1 MTTLTQRQRTAPP
14 IDRWHARRLESG
26 GGIDVAVGRTLS
38 PGIDNELARYPGT
51 QFDGEVQ
58 RDRSPWYHE
67 SAYMPPADGW
77 VNWTA
82 AGPRR
87 PELHMRNATLRDMV
101 GNSKSRYPVINSPST
116 GMHTEIPSGVS
127 RTVPRF
133 VATTQMVPGRSDR
146 LRPGQYAGQTYS
158 QTTQIQGG

>member
-1 MTTLTQRQRTAPP
+1 M
-14 IDRWHARRLESG
+14 DRWSARRLESG
-26 GGIDVAVGRTLS
+26 GGYDTATGRTLA
-38 PGIDNELARYPGT
+38 PGIDNELTRYPGT
-51 QFDGEVQ
+51 VYDDDVT
-58 RDRSPWYHE
+58 RDRHPYYQR
-67 SAYMPPADGW
+67 ATYMPPGNGW

-82 AGPRR
+82 AGPPR
-87 PELHMRNATLRDMV
+87 PELHMRNATLRTMV
-101 GNSKSRYPVINSPST
+101 GNTESRYPVVNSPST

-133 VATTQMVPGRSDR
+133 VTTPQMTAARQFR

>member
-14 IDRWHARRLESG
+14 MDRWSARRMESAG
-26 GGIDVAVGRTLS
+26 GYDTTSPRTLA
-38 PGIDNELARYPGT
+38 PGIDNTMARYPGDVFDT
-51 QFDGEVQ
+51 QII
-58 RDRSPWYHE
+58 RDRGPYYQQ
-67 SAYMPPADGW
+67 AMYLPPANNW

-82 AGPRR
+82 AGPPR
-87 PELHMRNATLRDMV
+87 PELHVRQATLREMQ
-101 GNSKSRYPVINSPST
+101 GNTRSRYPVTNSPST
-116 GMHTEIPSGVS
+116 GMHTEVPAGVA

-133 VATTQMVPGRSDR
+133 VQTPQMVPGRYDR